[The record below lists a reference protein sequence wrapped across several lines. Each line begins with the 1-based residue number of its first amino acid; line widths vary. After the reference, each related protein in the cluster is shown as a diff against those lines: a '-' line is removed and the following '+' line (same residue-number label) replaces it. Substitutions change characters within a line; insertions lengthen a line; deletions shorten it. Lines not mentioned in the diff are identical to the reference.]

1 MNGTLGLQFLP
12 GVLQGPV
19 HVLVLVDKLLAFVD
33 VLALKKVVKV

>member
-12 GVLQGPV
+12 GVLQGSV
-19 HVLVLVDKLLAFVD
+19 HVLVDELLAFVD